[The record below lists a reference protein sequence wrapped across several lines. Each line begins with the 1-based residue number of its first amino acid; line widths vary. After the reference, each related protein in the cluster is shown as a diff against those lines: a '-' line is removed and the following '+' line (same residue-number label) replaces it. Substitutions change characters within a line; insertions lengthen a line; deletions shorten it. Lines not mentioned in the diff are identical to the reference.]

1 MSSITIRI
9 SHLIYAAWAAL
20 LVSLAGMGT
29 SAQAQDPHWSQ
40 FGASPLNLNP
50 ANTGFFD
57 GDYRFVA
64 NHRNQWKS
72 ITTPFIGFSGS
83 FESSLNALS
92 KNRSRVATGFVFNND
107 RAGDSK
113 MGTNSLMGN
122 VALMRAV
129 GSDST
134 HFIGG
139 GLQLGVTLRSI
150 DYSALTFDEQYD
162 GDVFNP
168 AMGNTEN
175 FDNNNHAYMDIG
187 LGFQYAYKSEQ
198 GLTIGLGSSIQ
209 HLNRPNDGFFSSK
222 VRLYPRL
229 QNHLSFVVPLTGKL
243 QLQPSALW
251 MTQGGNNEL
260 TFGTSAQYMLSELPG
275 RTYAFAAGAW
285 LRSGDAVI
293 PYAGILYNSLR
304 LGISYDVNTSDL
316 DRASNGRGGYEL
328 SLSYIIK
335 KVKSTGIKPPCPLY

>member
-1 MSSITIRI
+1 MRSLMINIQ
-9 SHLIYAAWAAL
+9 HLTLAFCTVLFI
-20 LVSLAGMGT
+20 SLAGIGP

-72 ITTPFIGFSGS
+72 VTTPFIGFSGS

-92 KNRSRVATGFVFNND
+92 SNRARIATGFVFNND
-107 RAGDSK
+107 QAGDSK

-122 VALMRAV
+122 ISLTR
-129 GSDST
+129 SIDKDSM

-139 GLQLGVTLRSI
+139 GLQLGVALRSI
-150 DYSALTFDEQYD
+150 DYGALTFDEQYD
-162 GDVFNP
+162 GDIFNP
-168 AMGNTEN
+168 SLGNTEN

-187 LGFQYAYKSEQ
+187 LGFQYVYRSKE
-198 GLTIGLGSSIQ
+198 GLTIGLGSSVQ
-209 HLNRPNDGFFSSK
+209 HLNRPNDGFFSTK
-222 VRLYPRL
+222 VRLFPRL
-229 QNHLSFVVPLTGKL
+229 QNHLSLVVPLSAKF

-293 PYAGILYNSLR
+293 PYVGLLYNSLR

-316 DRASNGRGGYEL
+316 DRASNSRGGYEL

>member
-1 MSSITIRI
+1 MRSKVAQI
-9 SHLIYAAWAAL
+9 SQLIYAAYA
-20 LVSLAGMGT
+20 VCIISLAGMGT

-72 ITTPFIGFSGS
+72 VTTPFIGFSGS
-83 FESSLNALS
+83 FESSLNGLS
-92 KNRSRVATGFVFNND
+92 SNRSRVATGLVFNND

-122 VALMRAV
+122 LSLMRAI
-129 GSDST
+129 GKDST

-139 GLQLGVTLRSI
+139 GLQIGVALRSI
-150 DYSALTFDEQYD
+150 DYGALTFDEQYD

-168 AMGNTEN
+168 SIGNTEN
-175 FDNNNHAYMDIG
+175 FDNNSHAYMDVG
-187 LGFQYAYKSEQ
+187 LGFQYVYKSEQ
-198 GLTIGLGSSIQ
+198 GLTIGLGSSVQ
-209 HLNRPNDGFFSSK
+209 HLNRPDDGFFSTK
-222 VRLYPRL
+222 VKLFPRI
-229 QNHLSFVVPLTGKL
+229 QNHLSFVLPLSTKL

-293 PYAGILYNSLR
+293 PYVGVLYNSLR